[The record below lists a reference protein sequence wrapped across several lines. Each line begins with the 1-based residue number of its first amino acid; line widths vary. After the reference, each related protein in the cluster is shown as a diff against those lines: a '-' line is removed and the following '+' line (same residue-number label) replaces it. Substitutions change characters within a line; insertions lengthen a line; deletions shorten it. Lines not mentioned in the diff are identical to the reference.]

1 MLELVIKRRACVQVE
16 LLNILGSP
24 LQKCK
29 SENAVCCP
37 QPKSLLFLV
46 PP

>member
-1 MLELVIKRRACVQVE
+1 MREMVTKRRACAQVE

-29 SENAVCCP
+29 PENTVLLPPAKDP
-37 QPKSLLFLV
+37 SLSH
-46 PP
+46 PY

>member
-1 MLELVIKRRACVQVE
+1 MLAMVTKRRACVQVE

-29 SENAVCCP
+29 SENAVLLP
-37 QPKSLLFLV
+37 PAKEPSLSR
-46 PP
+46 PH